1 MKRQGMFVGDFEFN
15 SYGRL
20 MWMLP
25 EIHYT
30 PKRYHLKQA
39 LGFHGNAHFQY
50 LVVTVIQK

>member
-1 MKRQGMFVGDFEFN
+1 MFVGDFEFN

-20 MWMLP
+20 TWTLP

-50 LVVTVIQK
+50 RVVTVIQK